1 MANSFRITRA
11 AYSKSLDD
19 FRAFIR
25 EHCSNLAGVDADILY
40 DLQLAVDEACTNIIT
55 HGYEDMDPGS
65 IILDL
70 EIEPDKITLALT
82 DFGHSF
88 EPDSAPVPDIEA
100 ALAEREPGGFGI
112 FFIRQSVDRLEYRVT
127 EDGNTMTLAK
137 YLGTPVGGKK

>member
-1 MANSFRITRA
+1 MAHSFRITRA
-11 AYSKSLDD
+11 AYSQSLDD

-25 EHCSNLAGVDADILY
+25 ERCANLPGVNADILY

-55 HGYEDMDPGS
+55 HGYVDMDPGS

-88 EPDSAPVPDIEA
+88 EPDNAPVPDIEA
-100 ALAEREPGGFGI
+100 GLAERNSGGFGI

-127 EDGNTMTLAK
+127 EDGNTMTLTK
-137 YLGTPVGGKK
+137 YLGRPAGGNT

>member
-1 MANSFRITRA
+1 MARAFRITRA
-11 AYSKSLDD
+11 AYSQSLDD

-25 EHCSNLAGVDADILY
+25 ERCANLAGMDADILY

-55 HGYEDMDPGS
+55 HGYADMDPGS

-70 EIEPDKITLALT
+70 EIEPGKITLALT

-88 EPDSAPVPDIEA
+88 EPDNAPVPDIEA
-100 ALAEREPGGFGI
+100 ALAEHDTGGFGI

-127 EDGNTMTLAK
+127 EDGNTMTLTK
-137 YLGTPVGGKK
+137 YLGAPAGGNT